1 MTNPLIFLIQ
11 VVNARDRTGRLDAL
25 DFPCENFLWR
35 LEPAHANTATNGWEQ
50 RRGRMFTNKALI
62 VAAGVLV
69 VVGLGVGAIFLQ
81 GAMDQA
87 RQTSCNYGSAGDSR
101 CLAPYV
107 ANYGLSS
114 DGEERKVDLKK
125 SKSSQ

>member
-1 MTNPLIFLIQ
+1 
-11 VVNARDRTGRLDAL
+11 
-25 DFPCENFLWR
+25 
-35 LEPAHANTATNGWEQ
+35 
-50 RRGRMFTNKALI
+50 MFTNKARI
-62 VAAGVLV
+62 VAAGVLI

-87 RQTSCNYGSAGDSR
+87 RQTSCNYGSSGDSR

-114 DGEERKVDLKK
+114 DGEERKVTLPAARQ
-125 SKSSQ
+125 SVQPERPTSP

>member
-1 MTNPLIFLIQ
+1 
-11 VVNARDRTGRLDAL
+11 
-25 DFPCENFLWR
+25 
-35 LEPAHANTATNGWEQ
+35 
-50 RRGRMFTNKALI
+50 MFTNKTRVL
-62 VAAGVLV
+62 AAGVV
-69 VVGLGVGAIFLQ
+69 IAAGLGIGAIFLQ

-87 RQTSCNYGSAGDSR
+87 RQTSCNHGSSGDSR

-125 SKSSQ
+125 SESSQ

>member
-1 MTNPLIFLIQ
+1 
-11 VVNARDRTGRLDAL
+11 
-25 DFPCENFLWR
+25 
-35 LEPAHANTATNGWEQ
+35 
-50 RRGRMFTNKALI
+50 MFTNKALI
-62 VAAGVLV
+62 VAAGVVV
-69 VVGLGVGAIFLQ
+69 VVGLGVGAVFLQ

-114 DGEERKVDLKK
+114 DGEERKVELKK
-125 SKSSQ
+125 KSESSQ

>member
-1 MTNPLIFLIQ
+1 
-11 VVNARDRTGRLDAL
+11 
-25 DFPCENFLWR
+25 
-35 LEPAHANTATNGWEQ
+35 
-50 RRGRMFTNKALI
+50 MFTNKARI
-62 VAAGVLV
+62 VAAGVLI

-87 RQTSCNYGSAGDSR
+87 RQTSCNYGSSGDSR

-125 SKSSQ
+125 SESSQ

>member
-1 MTNPLIFLIQ
+1 
-11 VVNARDRTGRLDAL
+11 
-25 DFPCENFLWR
+25 
-35 LEPAHANTATNGWEQ
+35 
-50 RRGRMFTNKALI
+50 MFTNKMRVL
-62 VAAGVLV
+62 AAGVLAV
-69 VVGLGVGAIFLQ
+69 AGLGIGAIFLH

-87 RQTSCNYGSAGDSR
+87 RQTSCNYGSSGDTR

-125 SKSSQ
+125 SEKPQ

>member
-1 MTNPLIFLIQ
+1 
-11 VVNARDRTGRLDAL
+11 
-25 DFPCENFLWR
+25 
-35 LEPAHANTATNGWEQ
+35 
-50 RRGRMFTNKALI
+50 MFTSKARIL
-62 VAAGVLV
+62 AAGVLI

-87 RQTSCNYGSAGDSR
+87 RQTSCNYGSSGDNR

-125 SKSSQ
+125 SESSQ

>member
-1 MTNPLIFLIQ
+1 
-11 VVNARDRTGRLDAL
+11 
-25 DFPCENFLWR
+25 
-35 LEPAHANTATNGWEQ
+35 
-50 RRGRMFTNKALI
+50 MFTTKARI
-62 VAAGVLV
+62 VAAGVLI

-87 RQTSCNYGSAGDSR
+87 RQTSCNYGSSGDSR

-114 DGEERKVDLKK
+114 DGEERKVELKK
-125 SKSSQ
+125 SESSR

>member
-1 MTNPLIFLIQ
+1 
-11 VVNARDRTGRLDAL
+11 
-25 DFPCENFLWR
+25 
-35 LEPAHANTATNGWEQ
+35 
-50 RRGRMFTNKALI
+50 MFTSKARI
-62 VAAGVLV
+62 VAAGVLI

-87 RQTSCNYGSAGDSR
+87 RQTSCNYGSSGDNR

-114 DGEERKVDLKK
+114 DGEERKVELK
-125 SKSSQ
+125 SESSQ

>member
-1 MTNPLIFLIQ
+1 MFTR
-11 VVNARDRTGRLDAL
+11 NARIVVAGL
-25 DFPCENFLWR
+25 
-35 LEPAHANTATNGWEQ
+35 
-50 RRGRMFTNKALI
+50 LI
-62 VAAGVLV
+62 VV
-69 VVGLGVGAIFLQ
+69 GVGVAAIFLQ

-87 RQTSCNYGSAGDSR
+87 RQTSCNYGSSGDSR

-125 SKSSQ
+125 SESSQ